1 VSQPDQLP
9 SDEHPSKGFD
19 RRMVLR
25 SVGALGVGAV
35 GAVTLMAFGGGA
47 ATTAGG
53 AAAGA
58 GSADLGKTVVKTS
71 DIPVG
76 GGEVFDAT
84 KVVVTQPKA
93 GSSRHSAHSAR
104 TWAAPWQGSPTELL
118 SARAT
123 EAPTTP
129 RRVRSPAVRPL
140 TAAEQDSHGQRR
152 FDHRLLT
159 CPEAHSGQQQGQVAH
174 TS

>member
-19 RRMVLR
+19 RRMVIR

-35 GAVTLMAFGGGA
+35 GAVTLMACGGGA

-93 GSSRHSAHSAR
+93 GEFKAFSAICTHMGCTVAGVANG
-104 TWAAPWQGSPTELL
+104 TI
-118 SARAT
+118 
-123 EAPTTP
+123 
-129 RRVRSPAVRPL
+129 
-140 TAAEQDSHGQRR
+140 
-152 FDHRLLT
+152 T
-159 CPEAHSGQQQGQVAH
+159 CPCHGSTYDAATGQVTAGPAPAPLP
-174 TS
+174 TRTVTVSGGSITVS